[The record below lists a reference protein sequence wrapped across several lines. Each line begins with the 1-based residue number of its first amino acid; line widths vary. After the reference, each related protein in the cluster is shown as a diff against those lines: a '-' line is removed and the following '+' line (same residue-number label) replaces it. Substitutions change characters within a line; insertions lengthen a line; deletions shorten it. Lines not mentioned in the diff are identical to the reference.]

1 MMKRNLNYRHLSR
14 KLASSNSLFN
24 VYFDHL
30 LLEENEVEDYLIVK
44 PKVSIGSD
52 HIVGVC
58 VLPEVDLS
66 FGLMKGW
73 RHQFDTF
80 IWQAPAGFVESG
92 EEPAHTAIRELREE
106 TSLRCE
112 PENLISLGSFIPDAG
127 LIQGKVALYLAKG
140 AKLIDD
146 QKSNEVG
153 TGNLYYFN
161 REELMHLICNNS
173 SIGGSTITTS
183 LRALNYLH

>member
-1 MMKRNLNYRHLSR
+1 MERSLNYRHLSR
-14 KLASSNSLFN
+14 KLACSNSLFN

-30 LLEENEVEDYLIVK
+30 LLEENEVEDYLIIK
-44 PKVSIGSD
+44 PKISIDSD

-66 FGLMKGW
+66 YGLMKGW

-92 EEPAHTAIRELREE
+92 EEPSQTAIRELKEE
-106 TSLRCE
+106 TSLICE

-127 LIQGKVALYLAKG
+127 LIQGKVALYLARDS
-140 AKLIDD
+140 KLIADK
-146 QKSNEVG
+146 KSNEVG
-153 TGNLYYFN
+153 TGNLCYFS
-161 REELMHLICNNS
+161 RDDLMNLICTNS
-173 SIGGSTITTS
+173 NIGGSTITTS
-183 LRALNYLH
+183 IRALQYGN